1 MDFNQAIQ
9 LQTASSTFIN
19 INSVST
25 AVAPATP
32 LSGYAVESFGLGQSS
47 IRGYVTEN
55 AQRDGVQA
63 AEAFFG
69 PRSVEIGVAVFGST
83 LGDFWDKIDALN
95 GALDPYPSQFES
107 TDGFRELRIYSPT
120 GTTSRHLYMFVRPA
134 NLPSYSFNKNQSVGP
149 SSKGFAANARIA
161 FTAKD
166 PRKISV
172 AETTVSISTGT
183 TTIAYD
189 GTYDFY
195 PRLIVT
201 ASGTSAS
208 YVLGSRTIGLTGMTS
223 GVSYYI
229 DHQNYTIR
237 TGSFSGTLVP
247 ARIDN
252 TITTGFGPIRPGGTI
267 VLTGSVSACSLIYR
281 EAWL

>member
-9 LQTASSTFIN
+9 LQTSSSTFIN
-19 INSVST
+19 LNSVSS

-32 LSGYAVESFGLGQSS
+32 VSGYAVESAGLGQST

-69 PRSVEIGVAVFGST
+69 PRAVEISVAVFGST

-95 GALDPYPSQFES
+95 GALDPYPAQFES
-107 TDGFRELRIYSPT
+107 DDGFRQLRFYSPT
-120 GTTSRHLYMFVRPA
+120 GATSRHLYMFVRPS

-149 SSKGFAANARIA
+149 SSKGFAANARVS

-172 AETTVSISTGT
+172 SETTVSISTGT
-183 TTIAYD
+183 TTIAYN
-189 GTYDFY
+189 GTYDYY

-208 YVLGSRTIGLTGMTS
+208 YTLGSRTIGLS
-223 GVSYYI
+223 GLSSGTSYYI
-229 DHQNYTIR
+229 DHQTYTIR
-237 TGSFSGTLVP
+237 TGSFTGTLVP

-252 TITTGFGPIRPGGTI
+252 TTTTGFGPIRPGGNI
-267 VLTGSVSACSLIYR
+267 VLSGSVSDCSLIYR